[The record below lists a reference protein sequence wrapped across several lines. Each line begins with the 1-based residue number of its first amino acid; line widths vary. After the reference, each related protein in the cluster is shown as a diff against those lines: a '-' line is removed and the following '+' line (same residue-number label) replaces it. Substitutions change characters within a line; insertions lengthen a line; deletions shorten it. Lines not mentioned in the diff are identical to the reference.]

1 MSVKDNFIYWFK
13 VNDIEGKE
21 VNLVD
26 FEGKVLLVVNIV
38 FKCGFI
44 L

>member
-1 MSVKDNFIYWFK
+1 MIQIIYDILLK
-13 VNDIEGKE
+13 IIEGS
-21 VNLVD
+21 LQIFVD
-26 FEGKVLLVVNIV
+26 FQGKVLLVVNVV